1 MTSYSPH
8 TDRDRRA
15 MMEAV
20 GIASV
25 EELFEVVPQALR
37 YPKLNLPPG
46 LSEAEVMAH
55 LRQVASLNANSL
67 DHPTFLGAGA
77 YFHFIPSVVPYLAGR
92 SEFATAYTPYQAEAS
107 QGTLQSIYEFQSLV
121 CDLFEMEV
129 ANASLY
135 DGATAVAE
143 AAVMARHAT
152 GRTKVVVADSTNPD
166 YRRVLRTYVSGQG
179 IEVVEAPTERLTSHL
194 DEATAC
200 LVVQQPD
207 FFGRIHR
214 LGPLAKA
221 AHSVGALFVATVYP
235 ISLGLLKP
243 PGSYGADIAV
253 GEGQCLG
260 NPLSFGGP
268 YVGLFTCRREHVR
281 FMPGRIAGATVD
293 LEGGRGFVLTLQTRE
308 QHIRRER
315 ATSNICTNEALNAL
329 MVTIYL
335 AVMGKEGMRRVAQL
349 NYHKAH
355 YAASRIAQLRGF
367 ALPFGGTPFFN
378 EFVVRMPVDPDTVN
392 QRLFD
397 EAGII
402 GGYNLGHD
410 YPELEGCMLLC
421 VTEMNTRDQ
430 IDALVDAL
438 AKVAR

>member
-8 TDRDRRA
+8 TEHDRRA

-25 EELFEVVPQALR
+25 DELFEVVPKELR
-37 YPKLNLPPG
+37 YPKLSLPPG

-55 LRQVASLNANSL
+55 LRRVASLNANSY

-77 YFHFIPSVVPYLAGR
+77 YFHFVPSVVPYLAGR

-121 CDLFEMEV
+121 CDLFEMDV

-152 GRTKVVVADSTNPD
+152 GRIKVLVPDCMNPD
-166 YRRVLRTYVSGQG
+166 YRRVLRTYVAGQG
-179 IEVVEAPTERLTSHL
+179 IEVREAPIERLADVV
-194 DEATAC
+194 DEGTAC
-200 LVVQQPD
+200 VIVQQPD

-214 LGPLAKA
+214 LVPLVEA
-221 AHSVGALFVATVYP
+221 AHSVGALFVASVYP
-235 ISLGLLKP
+235 ISLGLLRP

-260 NPLSFGGP
+260 NPLNFGGP

-281 FMPGRIAGATVD
+281 FMPGRVAGATVD
-293 LEGGRGFVLTLQTRE
+293 AEGKRGFVLTLQTRE

-335 AVMGKEGMRRVAQL
+335 AVMGKEGMRRVAEL

-355 YAASRIAQLRGF
+355 YAARRIAGLPGMS
-367 ALPFGGTPFFN
+367 LPFGETPFFN
-378 EFVVRMPVDPDTVN
+378 EFVVRMPLAPETVN

-402 GGYNLGHD
+402 GGYNLGID
-410 YPELEGCMLLC
+410 YPNLEGCMLLC
-421 VTEMNTRDQ
+421 VTEMNTRAE
-430 IDALVDAL
+430 IDSLVDTL